1 MVESLTLLDLVPV
14 AGLGIFGEEQAA
26 WMDVEAQ
33 KFWFAGL
40 YASAVSTGFKLV
52 RLLAYKP
59 VPQAGDFGV
68 VAKEDERETVNNE
81 KSTPEK
87 EKEKENMKKLAEQ
100 RKQDRKELEKTVSE
114 QKRALG
120 ISLLADMLDLTIP
133 SSTLGWVH
141 LSDGVVALATWCSS
155 VITLPSVWNRVGREL
170 DALAA

>member
-1 MVESLTLLDLVPV
+1 
-14 AGLGIFGEEQAA
+14 
-26 WMDVEAQ
+26 
-33 KFWFAGL
+33 
-40 YASAVSTGFKLV
+40 
-52 RLLAYKP
+52 
-59 VPQAGDFGV
+59 
-68 VAKEDERETVNNE
+68 
-81 KSTPEK
+81 
-87 EKEKENMKKLAEQ
+87 MKKLAEQ